1 VVAGAVFIVWL
12 RRSRGGGPAARAATA
27 PPRFYARLLRALA
40 RQGLR
45 PGPEETAREFAARA
59 ARALPGA
66 ALALEGVTA
75 GYERV
80 RFGAVKLDARELAAL
95 ETAAASLRRPRAG

>member
-1 VVAGAVFIVWL
+1 MVLVWRRRRRAG
-12 RRSRGGGPAARAATA
+12 RPAARAATA

-45 PGPEETAREFAARA
+45 PGPGETAREFAARA

-66 ALALEGVTA
+66 APVLEGVTA

-80 RFGAVKLDARELAAL
+80 RFGAVTLDTRELADL
-95 ETAAASLRRPRAG
+95 EAAAESLRRSRAGRPA

>member
-1 VVAGAVFIVWL
+1 MVAGAVFIVWL
-12 RRSRGGGPAARAATA
+12 RRRRGGGPAARAATA

-66 ALALEGVTA
+66 APALEGVTA

-95 ETAAASLRRPRAG
+95 EAAAESLRRSRAG